1 MGCVELIDKV
11 RTGSTFHAFIN
22 PQRDIPMESFKIH
35 GISEDMVKDK
45 PIFSKIAPS
54 FLEYISNSRLI
65 IHNAGFDVSFLNYEL
80 IVSGHPEI
88 SMNRV
93 TDTLTL
99 ARKKFPGAPASLDAL
114 CKRFDISLASR
125 TNHGALIDAELL
137 AMVYVE
143 LMGGAQ
149 SSFNF
154 NNAAQAVE
162 KAAAERMKR
171 EPREFAVSNDDA
183 QKHADFLAKAVKNST
198 WNAQ

>member
-11 RTGSTFHAFIN
+11 RTGSTYHTFIN
-22 PQRDIPMESFKIH
+22 PQRDIPMEAFKIH
-35 GISEDMVKDK
+35 GISDDMVKGK
-45 PIFSKIAPS
+45 PIFSKVAPS
-54 FLEYISNSRLI
+54 FLEYIGNSRLI
-65 IHNAGFDVSFLNYEL
+65 IHNAGFDISFLNYEL
-80 IVSGHPEI
+80 IVSGYPEI

-137 AMVYVE
+137 AIVYIE
-143 LMGGAQ
+143 LMGGPQ

-154 NNAAQAVE
+154 NNAVQAVE
-162 KAAAERMKR
+162 RAAVERMKR
-171 EPREFAVSNDDA
+171 EPRESNVSNDDA
-183 QKHADFLAKAVKNST
+183 QKHAEFLAKAVKNSA
-198 WNAQ
+198 WN